1 MDALALTVSLH
12 SLTILGMRSP
22 RVVHIFITC
31 LQVDISSWLLEKI
44 VCWGCGQRSLW
55 VNSMWSGK
63 VDQNKSWA
71 SSCRHPLELGRDS
84 VVQLAGGVI
93 LHVYACASLSRAY
106 TDHRGV
112 LLQSH
117 SPAGCPSALSWSLQG
132 TVSSAVSLSLPYS
145 LILRTSWQLSVFPP
159 VSSHP
164 QVSLGLRGIKSR
176 SVRFCFPQPPKNI
189 MEGDTRRITFPETLL
204 AQSSCNISWIYPCT
218 CQTWFWA
225 LLNNPE
231 IHIVYTRKHF
241 ILYVWVFHQHVCTR
255 SNLGGQKRVA
265 EPPQLELHVVVS

>member
-31 LQVDISSWLLEKI
+31 FQVDISSWLLEKI
-44 VCWGCGQRSLW
+44 ICWGCRQRSLW

-71 SSCRHPLELGRDS
+71 SSCHHPLELGRDS

-112 LLQSH
+112 LLQSL
-117 SPAGCPSALSWSLQG
+117 SPAGCPSALSWSPRNSVLCCKLKP
-132 TVSSAVSLSLPYS
+132 TLFPDFENFLTAVCLSSCLLAP
-145 LILRTSWQLSVFPP
+145 
-159 VSSHP
+159 SS
-164 QVSLGLRGIKSR
+164 KSR
-176 SVRFCFPQPPKNI
+176 TQRN
-189 MEGDTRRITFPETLL
+189 
-204 AQSSCNISWIYPCT
+204 
-218 CQTWFWA
+218 
-225 LLNNPE
+225 
-231 IHIVYTRKHF
+231 
-241 ILYVWVFHQHVCTR
+241 
-255 SNLGGQKRVA
+255 QK
-265 EPPQLELHVVVS
+265 